1 MIRVGEK
8 ILSQHGPKR
17 PLLLGSGFTVIGLIL
32 LSLTFLPEVWYIISS
47 IVGYLLFGTGLGLY
61 ATPSTDTAVASAPDD
76 KSGVA
81 SGVYKMASS
90 LGNAFRVVAVSG
102 TVYTVL
108 AANLNLNL
116 GGFTGMMFNAL
127 LAIVAFLVILLLVP
141 KNQTNL

>member
-61 ATPSTDTAVASAPDD
+61 ATPS
-76 KSGVA
+76 
-81 SGVYKMASS
+81 
-90 LGNAFRVVAVSG
+90 L
-102 TVYTVL
+102 
-108 AANLNLNL
+108 
-116 GGFTGMMFNAL
+116 
-127 LAIVAFLVILLLVP
+127 IQQLLVRQMISRVLLQVCI
-141 KNQTNL
+141 KWRHH